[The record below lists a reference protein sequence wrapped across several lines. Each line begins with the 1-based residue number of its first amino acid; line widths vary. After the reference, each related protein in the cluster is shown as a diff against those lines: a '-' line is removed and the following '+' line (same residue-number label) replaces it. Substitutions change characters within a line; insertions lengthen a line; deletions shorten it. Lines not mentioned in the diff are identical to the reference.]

1 MFAEAVEAKTQ
12 KKSFTTSVAR
22 LARRASHRIAR
33 HLPLAPM
40 VMRNP
45 EPLVSFTFDD
55 VPLSAHAL
63 GAPMIETHGARA
75 TFYIAT
81 GFLGQ
86 RSDYWTVADRDEVA
100 DLHLRGHEIALHS
113 HLHTPA
119 WSLDSRGFAADLQR
133 NRETLLRIH
142 AGIEAHN
149 FAYPY
154 GQCTLARKFQLNS
167 LVRSSRSIR
176 AGVNRRVLDP
186 HYVRST
192 ELCDARLTPER
203 LDAYLNETRRTCG
216 WLVFLMHDVSD
227 QPSPHG
233 CSRRL
238 LNDALAGVA
247 KRGLR
252 IATVDGALD
261 RITGARARAPFKQIT
276 SQEFSHG

>member
-1 MFAEAVEAKTQ
+1 MFAEAVELERQ
-12 KKSFTTSVAR
+12 KSSFTTSVAR

-40 VMRNP
+40 VMRNA

-55 VPLSAHAL
+55 VPLSAHAV
-63 GAPMIETHGARA
+63 GAPVIEAHGARA

-86 RSDYWTVADRDEVA
+86 RSDYWTIADRDEVA
-100 DLHLRGHEIALHS
+100 DLYLRGHEIALHS
-113 HLHTPA
+113 HLHAPA

-133 NRETLLRIH
+133 NRETLLDVH
-142 AGIEAHN
+142 PGIEARN
-149 FAYPY
+149 FAYPF
-154 GQCTLARKFQLNS
+154 GQCTFARKHQLNA
-167 LVRSSRSIR
+167 LVRSSRSIY

-186 HYVRST
+186 HYVRAS

-203 LDAYLNETRRTCG
+203 LGAYLDQTRRTCG
-216 WLVFLMHDVSD
+216 WLVFLLHDVSD

-233 CSRRL
+233 CSRHL
-238 LNDALAGVA
+238 LDDALAGVA

-252 IATVDGALD
+252 IATVDAALD
-261 RITGARARAPFKQIT
+261 RIAGAAARAPSRQIT